1 MKRLI
6 IAAILVL
13 MTAGASHA
21 YTIALGWTA
30 NPAAEN
36 VTSYKVYMDG
46 ALKSTVPGTTVTI
59 GGITGSH
66 TYYVK
71 AVNKDGLMSG
81 ASNTVTYGGEP
92 SVPGGVKIT
101 ITIDIE
107 TP

>member
-6 IAAILVL
+6 VAAMLVL
-13 MTAGASHA
+13 MTAGVSHA

-46 ALKSTVPGTTVTI
+46 VLKSTIPGTTTTI
-59 GGITGSH
+59 SGITGSH
-66 TYYVK
+66 TYYVR

-81 ASNTVTYGGEP
+81 PSATLTYGGEP
-92 SVPGGVKIT
+92 SSPAGVKIT
-101 ITIDIE
+101 ITIDVE
-107 TP
+107 VP